1 MSFFENFSE
10 KLTTKGKEA
19 TAVAKKVAEIA
30 NLKNKIS
37 GIDVEIK
44 KNYRK
49 IGEAYFETYKDAE
62 VTCEFE
68 EYVQAIRDAKK
79 AIIELNKKVR
89 ELKGAIECISCGSQ
103 IDATSNFCPRCG
115 ARVETESFEE
125 ETEEAED
132 IIIVNVANE
141 EAEDI
146 AEEIVE
152 EAEDIIVVNIANETV
167 EETVENILEEA
178 VEIAEEKIEE

>member
-49 IGEAYFETYKDAE
+49 IGEAYFETYKDAG

-79 AIIELNKKVR
+79 AMIELNKKVR
-89 ELKGAIECISCGSQ
+89 ELKGAIECTSCGSQ

-115 ARVETESFEE
+115 AKVETESFKE

-132 IIIVNVANE
+132 IIIVNVAKE
-141 EAEDI
+141 EVEDI
-146 AEEIVE
+146 AEGVVE
-152 EAEDIIVVNIANETV
+152 EVEDISVVNVDNITV
-167 EETVENILEEA
+167 EDT
-178 VEIAEEKIEE
+178 AEEKIEE